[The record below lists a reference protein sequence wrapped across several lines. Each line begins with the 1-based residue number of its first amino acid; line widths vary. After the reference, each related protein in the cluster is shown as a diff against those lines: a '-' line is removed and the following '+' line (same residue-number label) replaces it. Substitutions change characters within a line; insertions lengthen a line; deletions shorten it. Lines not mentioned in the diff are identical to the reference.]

1 MMYTKEDMI
10 ILNNNVVLAAVE
22 VYDMEKKW
30 DTSPGGKL
38 VDRQCWEMGLD
49 LFWDRQEMGPGPPF
63 F

>member
-1 MMYTKEDMI
+1 MI

-22 VYDMEKKW
+22 VYDMW
-30 DTSPGGKL
+30 RRSGDTSPGGKL
-38 VDRQCWEMGLD
+38 VDRQCLEMGLD